1 MRHGEPAA
9 EPGRLLGSRIDP
21 GLSLRGRADSAEAG
35 SRLRQ
40 RIGVG
45 LVVCSPQRRA
55 VETALLAFPSTAITL
70 DERLEEQDFGELTGL
85 TWPEAKRSH
94 GDRARAWRSGAA
106 AAPGGESPEELR
118 ARAVAAATAAA
129 AANANP
135 NADGEIVLMTHHTPI
150 RALIASARGWP
161 AADWRRISVPWTGL
175 RVVRCR
181 ALGIVGDVAGVV
193 AAR

>member
-21 GLSLRGRADSAEAG
+21 GLSLRGRADADAAG

-40 RIGVG
+40 SIGVG

-55 VETALLAFPSTAITL
+55 VETALLAFPSTAIRL
-70 DERLEEQDFGELTGL
+70 DEGLEEQDFGELTGL
-85 TWPEAKRSH
+85 TWPEAKRRH
-94 GDRARAWRSGAA
+94 GDRARAWKSGAA
-106 AAPGGESPEELR
+106 APPGGESAEELR
-118 ARAVAAATAAA
+118 ARVRAAATAAA
-129 AANANP
+129 AANA
-135 NADGEIVLMTHHTPI
+135 DGEIVLVTHHTPI
-150 RALIASARGWP
+150 CALIASARGWT

-181 ALGIVGDVAGVV
+181 GLGIGTDVAGVV
-193 AAR
+193 VAR